1 MLRNVIGKKIHGKK
15 MAVLLFTAVFVFA
28 VLLSLF
34 FIASEVTHDCSG
46 EECQTC
52 MILQQCEAGS
62 RQIGD
67 IALPV
72 FVPILLFL
80 ISVTVTKGAEPFI
93 LRSLF
98 NQKVR
103 LDI

>member
-1 MLRNVIGKKIHGKK
+1 MKSLKKI
-15 MAVLLFTAVFVFA
+15 AAALLTALLVLA
-28 VLLSLF
+28 LLSSEAY
-34 FIASEVTHDCSG
+34 IAAESDHDCSG